1 MDARQIIDYAADDN
15 AKDFREALY
24 ASIYDKVSA
33 HMENMKQQVAQ
44 NLVTQEGCGCP
55 TKDDVKKTAEKEAEK
70 EVDEH
75 EKEKHGKKGDVA
87 KHEKEMHKED
97 VEQIDELSIQTMK
110 SAKDKLAGK
119 AIAAHYDDNKV
130 AARNLANR
138 ALKIGKK
145 VDRKEWQQT
154 NQKRLDQT
162 AKYQKEDIEEI
173 EEAVT
178 RKHFQMVADLIKSHE
193 DPAKRKELAQH
204 HAEIFKQQNPR
215 FDHAKFMKAAGA
227 SE

>member
-33 HMENMKQQVAQ
+33 HMETMKQQVAQ
-44 NLVTQEGCGCP
+44 NLVTQEEKECETEKEGH
-55 TKDDVKKTAEKEAEK
+55 DDEKEDKALVKKM
-70 EVDEH
+70 V
-75 EKEKHGKKGDVA
+75 KKDA
-87 KHEKEMHKED
+87 LKNEE
-97 VEQIDELSIQTMK
+97 VEQIDEISKDTLK
-110 SAKDKLAGK
+110 SYVKKAAVDAGTDQLKMVRKDK
-119 AIAAHYDDNKV
+119 DDKV
-130 AARNLANR
+130 KTGAPKEGPDYRN
-138 ALKIGKK
+138 IGKQREK
-145 VDRKEWQQT
+145 GISKALDKLTKE
-154 NQKRLDQT
+154 
-162 AKYQKEDIEEI
+162 EVESI

>member
-1 MDARQIIDYAADDN
+1 MDARQIIDYAAEDN

-33 HMENMKQQVAQ
+33 HMENMKQYVAQ
-44 NLVTQEGCGCP
+44 NLVTQEEKECETEKEGH
-55 TKDDVKKTAEKEAEK
+55 DDEKEDKALVKKM
-70 EVDEH
+70 V
-75 EKEKHGKKGDVA
+75 KKDA
-87 KHEKEMHKED
+87 LKNEEYEEIEE
-97 VEQIDELSIQTMK
+97 EQLNELSIQTMK

-227 SE
+227 SD

>member
-44 NLVTQEGCGCP
+44 NLVTQEEKECEC
-55 TKDDVKKTAEKEAEK
+55 DDEKEGHDDEKEDKALVKKM
-70 EVDEH
+70 V
-75 EKEKHGKKGDVA
+75 KKDA
-87 KHEKEMHKED
+87 LKNEEYEEIEE
-97 VEQIDELSIQTMK
+97 EQLDELSIQTMK

>member
-24 ASIYDKVSA
+24 ASIYDKVNA

-44 NLVTQEGCGCP
+44 NLVTQEEKECAS
-55 TKDDVKKTAEKEAEK
+55 KDDVKKIAKKEAED

-75 EKEKHGKKGDVA
+75 EDEKHGKKGDVA
-87 KHEKEMHKED
+87 KHEKEMHKEE
-97 VEQIDELSIQTMK
+97 V
-110 SAKDKLAGK
+110 
-119 AIAAHYDDNKV
+119 
-130 AARNLANR
+130 
-138 ALKIGKK
+138 
-145 VDRKEWQQT
+145 
-154 NQKRLDQT
+154 
-162 AKYQKEDIEEI
+162 EEI